1 MPVDAT
7 MIILTGLG
15 GLSAAL
21 AGALPVGRRTL
32 PRPDDGPLGVGAG
45 VTALCPACAV
55 QLQPVP
61 SSREPDGTTLL
72 RVRCS
77 DCRTT
82 YAVRSAIVGVPEQ
95 RQPAD

>member
-7 MIILTGLG
+7 LIILTGLG
-15 GLSAAL
+15 GLATAL
-21 AGALPVGRRTL
+21 AGAHLPGRRTL
-32 PRPDDGPLGVGAG
+32 PTPDDGPRGVGAG
-45 VTALCPACAV
+45 VTAMCPACAV

-61 SSREPDGTTLL
+61 SAREPDGTTRL

-82 YAVRSAIVGVPEQ
+82 YAVRAAVVPAP
-95 RQPAD
+95 RRPAD